1 MTEKVVENKKP
12 RKKNIKPP
20 EGAHKIIFTEDVVME
35 HQWWYNGEP
44 LVEIPEKII
53 GFVYIITNK
62 LTGKKYIGK
71 KNFFGIKT
79 RSIKKQKY
87 RERVQSD
94 FITYYGSN
102 NELNADV
109 VQHGPEN
116 FHREILLL
124 CDTKGSMSY
133 FEAKYQMHY
142 DVIGSDKWYNSWISL
157 RVTDKHLKPH
167 HFNTKI
173 REDL

>member
-1 MTEKVVENKKP
+1 MIESQLVKKP

-20 EGAHKIIFTEDVVME
+20 KGPHTIIFPEGVVME
-35 HQWWYNGEP
+35 HQWVYNGSP
-44 LVEIPEKII
+44 LLEIPENIV

-62 LTGKKYIGK
+62 INGKKYIGK
-71 KNFFGIKT
+71 KQFFSTKI

-102 NELNADV
+102 DELNEDV
-109 VQHGPEN
+109 IQNGEDN
-116 FHREILLL
+116 FCREILLL
-124 CDTKGSMSY
+124 CETLGQMSY

-142 DVIGSDKWYNSWISL
+142 DVIGSDKWYNSWVSV
-157 RVTDKHLKPH
+157 RTTSKHLKPH
-167 HFNTKI
+167 HFNHKI
-173 REDL
+173 KENL

>member
-1 MTEKVVENKKP
+1 MFCNSLVLLRSPVLAIVTIPFKVVP
-12 RKKNIKPP
+12 
-20 EGAHKIIFTEDVVME
+20 VVV
-35 HQWWYNGEP
+35 NGEP

-53 GFVYIITNK
+53 GFVYCITNK

-71 KNFFGIKT
+71 KNFFGIKI

-109 VQHGPEN
+109 EQHGPEN
-116 FHREILLL
+116 FHREMLLL